1 MNVHIVDTFTFIFF
15 RMRQYRYHSF
25 ILLLEIASKL
35 IITGSTANLK
45 KVLKANMEESSQK
58 MKVVNGQPAL
68 KTKGTNSVKEQ
79 LGAKT
84 SKKKRTKKPS
94 TYEFECCYNT

>member
-1 MNVHIVDTFTFIFF
+1 MYNIIWRNIYIFSKS
-15 RMRQYRYHSF
+15 RV
-25 ILLLEIASKL
+25 LLLF

-45 KVLKANMEESSQK
+45 KVLKANMEDSSQK

-94 TYEFECCYNT
+94 MNSSAVTIYLNNEIFLSE